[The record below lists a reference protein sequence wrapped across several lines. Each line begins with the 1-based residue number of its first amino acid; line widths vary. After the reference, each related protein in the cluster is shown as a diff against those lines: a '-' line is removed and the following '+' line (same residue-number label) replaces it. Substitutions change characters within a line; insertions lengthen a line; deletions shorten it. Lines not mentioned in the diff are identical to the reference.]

1 MPQLWQGSTLL
12 WSLMGD
18 RIKEDLEDDL
28 LFFSGEETSLWD
40 FPLWIFK
47 PFSVHVVWLHMLKV
61 VIPRVNMISASSMK
75 LFVTKMRDCVCWDGE
90 DLIAKILP

>member
-1 MPQLWQGSTLL
+1 MLRKKHEIEVLAQLAVRPMGRLEIAEEACLL
-12 WSLMGD
+12 LKSEYTTF
-18 RIKEDLEDDL
+18 K
-28 LFFSGEETSLWD
+28 D
-40 FPLWIFK
+40 FVIFK